1 MSSPLLHVGRV
12 MLAHRVSQSSCEF
25 GRPPSCS
32 EGLPAADASAASL
45 GLPPGNVP
53 AASFPPQ
60 PLVKETA
67 TRTVARIVVIR
78 TFSPPLRRDHTTSR
92 QLSSLAPLHGHST
105 TRAATRFCKATPR

>member
-1 MSSPLLHVGRV
+1 MSSPLLDVGRV

-67 TRTVARIVVIR
+67 TRTVARIVMIR
-78 TFSPPLRRDHTTSR
+78 TFSPPLRRDHTPSQQSR
-92 QLSSLAPLHGHST
+92 SLPQLTRHAT
-105 TRAATRFCKATPR
+105 TPPA